1 MVVEEV
7 IWVMIDF
14 KSKLG
19 EAITAKICIFLWGV
33 VKVANAISVFTGAL
47 LQTLITS

>member
-1 MVVEEV
+1 MQAMVVEEV

-19 EAITAKICIFLWGV
+19 EAVTTKICIFLWCV
-33 VKVANAISVFTGAL
+33 VKVSNAISVLTGAL
-47 LQTLITS
+47 L